1 MKNILKIGMVILITS
16 LLWISC
22 DPQEDDKI
30 DIGMPPA
37 EEDLSFTVTEGAN
50 NYFTFVNTSSL
61 AGIAR
66 WDFDNGEKGSGDS
79 DSTQFRKKGDYNI
92 TLSLAAKG
100 GVGSITKTVSVASDI
115 IIPNLIENGEF
126 NDDQLWTIMPLSDG
140 VNVSFTDGKAV
151 WTGGGWG
158 QVGIYQEIQ
167 VEANKMYQIDMD
179 ISGSGSS
186 ETWFEVYLG
195 MAVPVSGS
203 DYSDG
208 GTLLGLNT
216 WDGCGTAE
224 FASKFTAVSC
234 SGDAVGAVEF
244 STSGSA
250 FLVIRGGGGNL
261 GTISIDNVEV
271 SPVE

>member
-1 MKNILKIGMVILITS
+1 MVILITS

-37 EEDLSFTVTEGAN
+37 EEDLSFTITEGAN
-50 NYFTFVNTSSL
+50 NYFTFVNTSSE

-66 WDFDNGEKGSGDS
+66 WDFGNGEMGSGDS
-79 DSTQFRKKGDYNI
+79 DSTQYRKKGDYNI
-92 TLSLAAKG
+92 TLFLSAKG
-100 GVGSITKTVSVASDI
+100 GVGTITNMVSVAVDI
-115 IIPNLIENGEF
+115 EIPNLIENGGF
-126 NDDQLWTIMPLSDG
+126 DDDQLWTIMQLSDG
-140 VNVSFTDGKAV
+140 VDVSFTDGKAV
-151 WTGGGWG
+151 WTGGNNG
-158 QVGIYQEIQ
+158 QVGIYQEVQ
-167 VEANKMYQIDMD
+167 VEANKAYQIDMD

-186 ETWFEVYLG
+186 DTWFEVYMG

-203 DYSDG
+203 DYNDG

-216 WDGCGTAE
+216 WNGCGTSE
-224 FASKFTAVSC
+224 FDSKFTAVSC

-250 FLVIRGGGGNL
+250 YLVIRGGGGNL

-271 SPVE
+271 RPVD